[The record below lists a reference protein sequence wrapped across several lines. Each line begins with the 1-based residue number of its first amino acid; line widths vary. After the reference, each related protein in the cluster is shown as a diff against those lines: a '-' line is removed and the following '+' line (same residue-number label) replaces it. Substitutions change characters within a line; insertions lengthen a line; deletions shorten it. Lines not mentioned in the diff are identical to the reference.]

1 MIQTGKQSM
10 IIRKAVRPSQVEDS
24 YASGVLQCAHPT
36 CCKCQK
42 ASSCLI
48 SCILRACAAWR
59 RCAGGRC
66 NLWGVEVIRQ
76 RNVNA
81 AVAQI
86 RKRKRPVAEELAL
99 PAQVPLLHVHGPH
112 VRRQRNP
119 ELATRK
125 DGLGGR
131 EWILICIC
139 IPATSRV

>member
-1 MIQTGKQSM
+1 LEVCAPEVTVEVSNAHAFRIGVVGIQRETFAESMIQTGKQSM
-10 IIRKAVRPSQVEDS
+10 IIRKAVRPSHVQDS
-24 YASGVLQCAHPT
+24 DAARVLRCAHPT

-59 RCAGGRC
+59 RCTGGRC

-99 PAQVPLLHVHGPH
+99 PAQVP
-112 VRRQRNP
+112 
-119 ELATRK
+119 
-125 DGLGGR
+125 
-131 EWILICIC
+131 
-139 IPATSRV
+139 